1 MNKKKVF
8 KFGSEFPATKKEIQK
23 IFNDTKLEPAYLEE
37 LYKNDIPDGYYI
49 DLSQNQPTLAKKRSL
64 EVHFERLF
72 KLSNEVIQLQKD
84 RKEFEDALK
93 KLANLYLE
101 SNKDLKKISK
111 TLDNIFAFDPP
122 RLFGLY
128 LRRYLINYYL
138 KKESKLRNINDKIYS
153 RLLEA
158 ESAFRLYDRTM
169 RRKLDRKQFR
179 LNDSSAQ
186 ILAVLKEAK
195 LDYEKLKNDE
205 TEARIKTIQ
214 QGEYV
219 FSENAIDYEDIEQI
233 YREISDMRRASL
245 LRNTSKL
252 VGAQAPR

>member
-1 MNKKKVF
+1 MNKRKVF
-8 KFGSEFPATKKEIQK
+8 KFGSEFPGTKKEIQE
-23 IFNDTKLEPAYLEE
+23 IFNDTKVEPAYLEE

-49 DLSQNQPTLAKKRSL
+49 DLSQKEPTLAKKRSL
-64 EVHFERLF
+64 EVNFEKLF
-72 KLSNEVIQLQKD
+72 KLSNQVIQLEKD
-84 RKEFEDALK
+84 KKEFEEALK
-93 KLANLYLE
+93 KLENDYLE

-122 RLFGLY
+122 QLFGLY

-158 ESAFRLYDRTM
+158 ESALRFYDRTLG
-169 RRKLDRKQFR
+169 RKLDRKQFR

-186 ILAVLKEAK
+186 ILAALKEAQ

-205 TEARIKTIQ
+205 AEARIKTIQ

-219 FSENAIDYEDIEQI
+219 FSEDAIDYADIEQI
-233 YREISDMRRASL
+233 YREISDMRRAGI
-245 LRNTSKL
+245 LRNMSKL
-252 VGAQAPR
+252 MGAQAPM